1 METKIKIPSLIFF
14 KDKQNKKNNFDK
26 LSCSSLNQALIEARS
41 IISNTPHPCQN
52 KFCQQYHNAPSL
64 HNNNNG
70 NNITVRVEKEETKH
84 DKGYY
89 HKSNISIPNISRQ
102 PTIIENA
109 RDFLEEERKHC
120 QVERY
125 ERKYIMKKEFELT
138 KTGQFGMMEKK
149 EKSSTKNLTP
159 LLHIERGAISRLENF
174 IEESKNS
181 KYTSSMNIISYKS
194 NLIDNAEDYKKLLMF
209 SFDKLNSKST
219 MKKIKLTIRRIKSRK
234 LFFDRRFLDMIIL
247 WKLIL
252 KIKPIQLME
261 RLAIPNLH
269 RLASSN
275 IIIDKEEVEKN
286 SYECCICYANA
297 GSYRM
302 SEHCKKMGHFYC
314 GDCVQQY
321 VHTTIHNGKYP
332 AHCPACASEKKHNKT
347 KNDEKKGKDEKDNN
361 ADDDGIIE
369 ETTLA
374 SLVASKI
381 ITEKTKYRFILGEHI
396 ATKKQLEY
404 FPCPNKRCDKYLYHG
419 KKKLLQKGRIIEG
432 KFSHLGKHCRSVK
445 HWERYQPGLCPCGQF
460 VCMNCKTKLNIHT
473 AKHHKCIVK
482 TEKNEVDEATLKL
495 LEETGKVCPNCE
507 LIVQKNGGCD
517 VVMCGTNAHG
527 RILDALKAGGCGCQ
541 FNWSTLRICGSYFYG
556 YDGKRVEFKGNQ
568 LQNGEY
574 KKYLRAAQ
582 RFFIMGES
590 EEQEGI

>member
-14 KDKQNKKNNFDK
+14 NDKQNKKNNFDK
-26 LSCSSLNQALIEARS
+26 LSSCSSLNQALIEARS

-52 KFCQQYHNAPSL
+52 KFCQQHHNAPSL

-84 DKGYY
+84 DKG
-89 HKSNISIPNISRQ
+89 SRQ

-252 KIKPIQLME
+252 KI
-261 RLAIPNLH
+261 
-269 RLASSN
+269 N
-275 IIIDKEEVEKN
+275 IF
-286 SYECCICYANA
+286 
-297 GSYRM
+297 
-302 SEHCKKMGHFYC
+302 H
-314 GDCVQQY
+314 
-321 VHTTIHNGKYP
+321 
-332 AHCPACASEKKHNKT
+332 
-347 KNDEKKGKDEKDNN
+347 
-361 ADDDGIIE
+361 IIE
-369 ETTLA
+369 SMPYA
-374 SLVASKI
+374 
-381 ITEKTKYRFILGEHI
+381 
-396 ATKKQLEY
+396 
-404 FPCPNKRCDKYLYHG
+404 
-419 KKKLLQKGRIIEG
+419 
-432 KFSHLGKHCRSVK
+432 
-445 HWERYQPGLCPCGQF
+445 
-460 VCMNCKTKLNIHT
+460 
-473 AKHHKCIVK
+473 
-482 TEKNEVDEATLKL
+482 
-495 LEETGKVCPNCE
+495 
-507 LIVQKNGGCD
+507 
-517 VVMCGTNAHG
+517 
-527 RILDALKAGGCGCQ
+527 
-541 FNWSTLRICGSYFYG
+541 FN
-556 YDGKRVEFKGNQ
+556 
-568 LQNGEY
+568 
-574 KKYLRAAQ
+574 
-582 RFFIMGES
+582 
-590 EEQEGI
+590 